1 MKEHV
6 YISFNHSKVI
16 ASSSFIILAHAR
28 CKNNKTIQESYK
40 AIKRCSIVSG
50 YTNLIIART
59 ITVIDI
65 EADLAL
71 VHTYINQ
78 M

>member
-1 MKEHV
+1 MKEHL

-16 ASSSFIILAHAR
+16 ASSSFIILADAH